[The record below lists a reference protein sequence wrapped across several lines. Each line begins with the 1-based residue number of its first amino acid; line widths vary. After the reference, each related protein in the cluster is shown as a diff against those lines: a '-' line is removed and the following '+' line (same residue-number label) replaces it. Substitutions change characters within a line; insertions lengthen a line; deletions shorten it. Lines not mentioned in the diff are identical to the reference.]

1 MSCLNIATNE
11 LLNEYN
17 KLTNLNDQIAFGEC
31 VANLSQTN
39 ADYEQLFNIYTI
51 NTKNYENVSELNN
64 SSMNLYINDY
74 WYIIVKAIV
83 YSIVLV
89 VFVYFYGIRNLIE
102 HIKTSATTITEK
114 TLIVKDK
121 LVEMKDKVVEAKDK
135 VVEVK

>member
-17 KLTNLNDQIAFGEC
+17 KLTSLNDQIAFGEC

-114 TLIVKDK
+114 TLSVKDK
-121 LVEMKDKVVEAKDK
+121 LVEMKDKVVE
-135 VVEVK
+135 VKEQIK